1 MTLYYS
7 TYQVLYKHIFAEYFH
22 IFARV
27 ATRKVFR
34 WDVELDRLAPT
45 KWYTVT
51 MQDVLAQIKSGA
63 LVCPRSGQTLVMDE
77 AQAHLV
83 TPDGCSRYLLL
94 NGTVPILLVDEE
106 AMRDY
111 AGDSARMTAE
121 YAQEK
126 PAPRRSL
133 LLRLLRRLVY
143 RGGEPQVS
151 DYRTQA
157 SVDAADRVLTGT
169 PADAICLSVGGG
181 PGLGAFTN
189 LNIGP
194 FPNVDVVADAHA
206 LPYADG
212 SVHAIYCEAVI
223 EHLYDPP
230 QAVKEMHRV
239 LKPGGMV
246 FAGTPF
252 IYHYHGYPHHY
263 QNFTLQGHE
272 NLFRRAGFHIIESG
286 TCVGPVHAMV
296 LSIAVFLAQYCTS
309 GLGRFVSRLWNFS
322 SQYLYPLDRRINTRP
337 NAHMLAATTFVLAKK
352 EAAPNS

>member
-1 MTLYYS
+1 
-7 TYQVLYKHIFAEYFH
+7 
-22 IFARV
+22 
-27 ATRKVFR
+27 
-34 WDVELDRLAPT
+34 
-45 KWYTVT
+45 

-126 PAPRRSL
+126 PALRRSL

-223 EHLYDPP
+223 EHLYDPQ

-252 IYHYHGYPHHY
+252 
-263 QNFTLQGHE
+263 
-272 NLFRRAGFHIIESG
+272 IESG

>member
-1 MTLYYS
+1 
-7 TYQVLYKHIFAEYFH
+7 
-22 IFARV
+22 
-27 ATRKVFR
+27 
-34 WDVELDRLAPT
+34 
-45 KWYTVT
+45 
-51 MQDVLAQIKSGA
+51 MQDISAQLVSGA
-63 LVCPRSGQTLVMDE
+63 LVCPRSGQRLATDAAGE
-77 AQAHLV
+77 HLV
-83 TPDGCSRYLLL
+83 TPDGRYSYPLL

-106 AMRDY
+106 AMREY
-111 AGDSARMTAE
+111 AGGSARMTAE
-121 YAQEK
+121 YAEDK

-133 LLRLLRRLVY
+133 PLRIMRRLVY

-157 SVDAADRVLTGT
+157 SIEAAEKVLVGQ
-169 PADAICLSVGGG
+169 PAEAVCLSIGGG
-181 PGLGAFTN
+181 PGRAEFTN

-194 FPNVDVVADAHA
+194 FPNVDVVADAHL

-212 SVHAIYCEAVI
+212 SVQAIYCEAVI
-223 EHLYDPP
+223 EHLYDPQ

-272 NLFRRAGFHIIESG
+272 NLFRRAGFHVADSG

-309 GLGRFVSRLWNFS
+309 GRGRFVSRCWNFF

-337 NAHMLAATTFVLAKK
+337 NAHMLAATTFVLAEK
-352 EAAPNS
+352 EDGRADD

>member
-34 WDVELDRLAPT
+34 WDVELDQLAPT

-223 EHLYDPP
+223 EHLYDPQ

-252 IYHYHGYPHHY
+252 
-263 QNFTLQGHE
+263 
-272 NLFRRAGFHIIESG
+272 IESG